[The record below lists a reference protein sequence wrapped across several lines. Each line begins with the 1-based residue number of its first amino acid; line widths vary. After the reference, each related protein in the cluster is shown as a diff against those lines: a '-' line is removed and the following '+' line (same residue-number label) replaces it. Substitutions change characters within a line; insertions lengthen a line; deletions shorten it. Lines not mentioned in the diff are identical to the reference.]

1 MKFNL
6 SDNGL
11 HLTFAPM
18 SLTRP
23 IGDIRMGLFT
33 NKERYQM
40 YLPDAEIGFLTEHI
54 YQKNLIVFIVDNLN
68 ANVIPNEDLIAAIG
82 NLENNQSLILEDYII
97 ASYGDGNEKV
107 KFIGEKPVI
116 LMERWNIFQFNQL
129 VLKQDFMAYVNKISQ
144 ELSSTNTLIGN
155 PSDLFIEKEHSL
167 KEQYSIPTKVPFT
180 SGEMLK

>member
-40 YLPDAEIGFLTEHI
+40 YLPDAEIGFLTES
-54 YQKNLIVFIVDNLN
+54 YLSKKFNSVQSALTVN
-68 ANVIPNEDLIAAIG
+68 ANVIPNEDLIAAIC
-82 NLENNQSLILEDYII
+82 NLENNQSLVVEDYII
-97 ASYGDGNEKV
+97 ASCGDGNKKV

-116 LMERWNIFQFNQL
+116 LMERWNIFQFNHL
-129 VLKQDFMAYVNKISQ
+129 VLEQDFKAYTANKISQ
-144 ELSSTNTLIGN
+144 ELSSTNTLIG
-155 PSDLFIEKEHSL
+155 LSL
-167 KEQYSIPTKVPFT
+167 IHISEPTRPY
-180 SGEMLK
+180 